1 MRGIGG
7 ADGAVVVRQNREVLM
22 HRKLPTFV
30 LAAAVLVSAAPLA
43 AADHSVTVTGTISK
57 IQASS
62 RSLSVTLPDGTEA
75 RFVWN
80 ADTKITGTLMTG
92 AKATIRYS
100 PGPDGRNVALQITV
114 VRG

>member
-1 MRGIGG
+1 MRGIPRVGR
-7 ADGAVVVRQNREVLM
+7 AVLQEQNREVDM
-22 HRKLPTFV
+22 RKNLPAFV
-30 LAAAVLVSAAPLA
+30 LLAAALLPAVPLA

-80 ADTKITGTLMTG
+80 ADTKINGTLMTG
-92 AKATIRYS
+92 AKATIRYA
-100 PGPDGRNVALQITV
+100 PAPDGRNVALQITV
-114 VRG
+114 ARG